1 MNNKKNKTSVQQT
14 LSTSEIDAINLQ
26 NRDVAVGL
34 SMQGTVAG
42 DIWNEIKNL
51 NIDMFALPNQKV
63 WMHCHP
69 IMIEPTKLYLVTNS
83 SAVLPS
89 LETALGKNFNI
100 ELTTKFLIV
109 TKLTK

>member
-1 MNNKKNKTSVQQT
+1 MNKKNKV
-14 LSTSEIDAINLQ
+14 STANTMAEIDAATLQ
-26 NRDVAVGL
+26 NKNEDVANL
-34 SMQGTVAG
+34 LQGTPAG

-63 WMHCHP
+63 YMHCHP
-69 IMIEPTKLYLVTNS
+69 ITIEPTKLYLVTNS

-100 ELTTKFLIV
+100 KLTMKFLIV
-109 TKLTK
+109 SKSTK